1 MKIQVLALCL
11 ALAAA
16 EASAQ
21 ASPEALRIQE
31 QAATVLAQARRCVQ
45 LIDKAST
52 DRFAARATA
61 VIGRA
66 GGQPVARGPSGDYE
80 NISSALTM
88 AANCK
93 NVACPG
99 KPPPMLPTSC
109 QEFARIFHGLRINQ
123 SNWQLNEGLK

>member
-1 MKIQVLALCL
+1 MKSSAAVLLLVIAS
-11 ALAAA
+11 A
-16 EASAQ
+16 EAFAQ
-21 ASPEALRIQE
+21 SSPEALRIQE
-31 QAATVLAQARRCVQ
+31 LASAVLAQARRCPQ
-45 LIDKAST
+45 QIDKASA

-66 GGQPVARGPSGDYE
+66 GGQPVARGASGDYE

-99 KPPPMLPTSC
+99 KPPPMRPPNC
-109 QEFARIFHGLRINQ
+109 PDFAKNFQGLRINQ
-123 SNWQLNEGLK
+123 PNWQLNEGLR